1 MKVPCGSLTGI
12 IKAFVMRVGM
22 RYCNQTD
29 SYFFETRRKD
39 FKMEYNSTVTLK
51 DGRACILRNG
61 TASEGH

>member
-12 IKAFVMRVGM
+12 IKAIVMRDGM

-29 SYFFETRRKD
+29 SYFFETRRED
-39 FKMEYNSTVTLK
+39 FKMEYSSTVTLK